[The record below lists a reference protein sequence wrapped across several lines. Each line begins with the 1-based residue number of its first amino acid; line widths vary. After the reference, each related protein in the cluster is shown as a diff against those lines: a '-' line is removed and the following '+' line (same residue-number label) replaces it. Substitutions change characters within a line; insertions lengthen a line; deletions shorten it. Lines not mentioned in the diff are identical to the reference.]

1 MGLFSFLK
9 NAGAKL
15 LTGKAAKKVTVEA
28 PPKNASKEAY
38 NDKEVLRHQKMILLR
53 GIAESTGI
61 KVKNLEIDLNG
72 DKVTVYGTT
81 KSVADKEKLVLSLGN
96 VAGIATV
103 DDRLIV
109 KNTEAKTIAK
119 QSSEFYTV
127 KKGDSLSKI
136 AKKYYGSAKKYPIIF
151 EANQP
156 MLSDPDKIY
165 PGQQLRIP
173 PLS

>member
-9 NAGAKL
+9 DAGAKL
-15 LTGKAAKKVTVEA
+15 LTGKAAKKVSVDK

-53 GIAESTGI
+53 GVAQSTGI

-72 DKVTVYGTT
+72 DKVTVYGAT
-81 KSVADKEKLVLSLGN
+81 KSVADKEKLVLALGN

-103 DDRLIV
+103 DDRIIV
-109 KNTEAKTIAK
+109 KNTEAKTIAREA
-119 QSSEFYTV
+119 SEFYTV

-136 AKKYYGSAKKYPIIF
+136 AKKYYGSAKKYQAIF

-156 MLSDPDKIY
+156 MLTDPNKIY
-165 PGQQLRIP
+165 PGQKLRIP
-173 PLS
+173 PMS